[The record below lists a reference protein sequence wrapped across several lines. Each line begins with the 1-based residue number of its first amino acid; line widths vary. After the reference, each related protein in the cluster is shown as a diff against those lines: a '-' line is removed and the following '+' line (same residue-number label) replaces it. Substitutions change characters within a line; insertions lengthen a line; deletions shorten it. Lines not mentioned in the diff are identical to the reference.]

1 MASILSS
8 SLDTRLAAGSADS
21 IVLVIHREWPV
32 WQLFKH
38 IVDHALSS
46 GSFLSKVIASSY
58 EQPTFF
64 VPRSR
69 KGISRL
75 WNPRYSFP
83 CEQLRWTRL
92 MPRDL
97 VREMLTAKPW
107 LTANFLTVRTV
118 CSWYRNGPTRRGSLQ
133 LHNWGEIKGSAV
145 AVVSSSVFAA
155 ALVTASRLA
164 VETKT
169 GATEGIIGELHHLRL
184 LHDGSSSCRRSSYE
198 DWKADLSVAK

>member
-1 MASILSS
+1 MFRLPHKHTYPWSSSRLMHLDDHGLHMSS

-83 CEQLRWTRL
+83 CEQLRWIRL
-92 MPRDL
+92 MPRDH
-97 VREMLTAKPW
+97 VREMLTAKTW
-107 LTANFLTVRTV
+107 HKANSLTVRTA
-118 CSWYRNGPTRRGSLQ
+118 CSWLRNGPTGGD
-133 LHNWGEIKGSAV
+133 LHNSIM
-145 AVVSSSVFAA
+145 
-155 ALVTASRLA
+155 
-164 VETKT
+164 
-169 GATEGIIGELHHLRL
+169 EGK
-184 LHDGSSSCRRSSYE
+184 S
-198 DWKADLSVAK
+198 KVQQ